1 MYTMTSPP
9 REAQFR
15 CLRPQLSAYVPST
28 YHIHRRSMTSHSHSH
43 PHSHPHSP
51 AYTHSYLLSSEPK
64 LIEYC
69 HNSSFQSCNI
79 FNLIVPVTSCR
90 SPRPP
95 GLPRPRYLRDG
106 KRSMTIDT
114 RLGIMW
120 TLQRANRNGTAL
132 KLPHRAVTPVF
143 QPILSRHRT
152 AIQGLATQQQ

>member
-1 MYTMTSPP
+1 MAFIYTMTSPP

-28 YHIHRRSMTSHSHSH
+28 YHIHRRSMTSHS
-43 PHSHPHSP
+43 HSHPHSP

-114 RLGIMW
+114 RLGMYLSIL
-120 TLQRANRNGTAL
+120 TKSKILTISQVLCGPCNGQIAMG
-132 KLPHRAVTPVF
+132 PP
-143 QPILSRHRT
+143 
-152 AIQGLATQQQ
+152 